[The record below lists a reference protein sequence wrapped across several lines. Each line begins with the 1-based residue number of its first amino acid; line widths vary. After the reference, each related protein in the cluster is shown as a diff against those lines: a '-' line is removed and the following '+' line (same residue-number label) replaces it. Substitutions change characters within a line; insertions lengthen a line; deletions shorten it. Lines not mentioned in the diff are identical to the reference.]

1 MNDGASVDTKI
12 QSDIFDAA
20 CDLIGLGAF
29 VYDRNDCLVFAS
41 RQVLRFLPIDAGLLV
56 PGTRLRDILG
66 AIYDAGLRYG
76 VASERR
82 HRKVNREE
90 WISERISA
98 HWREHH
104 EMIERLGKDRWI
116 QFRKRRLPNG
126 WNISTLWD
134 VSDQKRQ
141 EEQWRADTNRIALTE
156 EVLEALPSPLIV
168 KDANLVYVAVNRA
181 YRAVPSLAA
190 DAILGR
196 TIWDL
201 ADAQTAARVEQ
212 LDLQV
217 LKTGIPTRVEERIVR
232 ADGSPLYVSTHKY
245 RIGTREKYFVVTV
258 MDDLTELVEP
268 AGSAT
273 SPRFDLRTDTHFI
286 QAQNCI
292 DPVLEAEKRVL
303 LRHCDAEGGGDL
315 AGKRILLVAPK
326 SRAEGLMVAE
336 LQARGADSCAVHSLD
351 EFRAFVETAA
361 ACHVPIDL
369 VLLDGSVDGHEEIA
383 TCGLPVQ
390 RLATDS
396 ISADFFAALF
406 EHQVVAS
413 EGGEPHVRDMPPSAL
428 FDDWHITTD
437 VDGLSPSAQGDIEVL
452 VAEDNQINQFVFSQ
466 ILEGMGVS
474 HRIAENGEEAVALWR
489 KHMPRLI
496 LMDISMPLKCGIDA
510 AVEIRQAE
518 RALGTY
524 TPIVA
529 VTAQAL
535 NVDMQKCLDAG
546 MDDYITKPVSPDMI
560 EQIYRKFVPGRA
572 GSVAA

>member
-1 MNDGASVDTKI
+1 MNDGTSVDTKI

-20 CDLIGLGAF
+20 CDLLDLGAF

-41 RQVLRFLPIDAGLLV
+41 RQVLRFLPVDAGLLV

-66 AIYDAGLRYG
+66 AVYDAGLRYG
-76 VASERR
+76 MGSERR

-104 EMIERLGKDRWI
+104 EMVERLGKDRWI
-116 QFRKRRLPNG
+116 RFRKRRLPNG

-156 EVLEALPSPLIV
+156 EVLEALPSPLII
-168 KDANLVYVAVNRA
+168 KDANLVYVAVNKA
-181 YRAVPSLAA
+181 YRAIPGLEAG
-190 DAILGR
+190 AILGR

-201 ADAQTAARVEQ
+201 VDAQTAARVEEF
-212 LDLQV
+212 DLQV
-217 LKTGIPTRVEERIVR
+217 LKTGISARVEERIVR
-232 ADGSPLYVSTHKY
+232 ADGSPLYVSTRKY
-245 RIGTREKYFVVTV
+245 RIGTPEKYFVVTV
-258 MDDLTELVEP
+258 MDDLTDLVEP

-273 SPRFDLRTDTHFI
+273 SPPFSLRADTHFI
-286 QAQNCI
+286 PAQNCV
-292 DPVLEAEKRVL
+292 DPVVEAEKRAL
-303 LRHCDAEGGGDL
+303 LRHCDAEGEGEL
-315 AGKRILLVAPK
+315 AGKRILVVTSE
-326 SRAEGLMVAE
+326 SRAEGLMVAD
-336 LQARGADSCAVHSLD
+336 LQARGADSCGIQSLG

-361 ACHVPIDL
+361 ACKVPIDL
-369 VLLDGSVDGHEEIA
+369 VLLDDAFDGHDEVA
-383 TCGLPVQ
+383 ACGLPVQ
-390 RLATDS
+390 RLATEC

-413 EGGEPHVRDMPPSAL
+413 EGSEPHAREMPPSAL

-437 VDGLSPSAQGDIEVL
+437 IDGLSPSAQGDIEVL

-510 AVEIRQAE
+510 AVEIREAE
-518 RALGTY
+518 KALDTY

-546 MDDYITKPVSPDMI
+546 MDDYITKPISPDMI
-560 EQIYRKFVPGRA
+560 EQIYCKFVTA
-572 GSVAA
+572 KTGSVAA